1 MKTFPDVPPGPYM
14 VTEEEPTGGFVLD
27 GWVCLG
33 PNDTFGLPSPTITAD
48 FEVEPGGTTTCTF
61 TNRLVFGPGV
71 EQFFFEDDQMRV
83 VIKLH
88 HDALPEGRVTREQ
101 YAGYIMPLIERK
113 NGVLAALGSGFLP
126 SSHDF
131 GALPILVGTIVG
143 QEALDALG
151 IFRLDVERVDLDVGG
166 HGNLADTVPLI
177 DADKWQADGVTGEGV
192 LVAVIDSGVDTDH
205 SDLADDLVFEECF
218 GDNDG
223 PSMGLASAPVAATGR
238 PEHKDDESHGSH
250 VTGIFTSKGTVS
262 SVGVAPDSEV
272 VAIKVLDSLNNFYYY
287 YYDSEILAAL
297 NFVIVNKPVAG
308 GSLDVDLI
316 NMSLGTNA
324 LFDSDCDASTAYN
337 MGGAAAVNV
346 LRAMGVTVFA
356 SSGNNGS
363 TTSMSS
369 PACLSDV
376 VSAGATDDFDNV
388 AAFTNTTRPPT
399 FWPRG

>member
-223 PSMGLASAPVAATGR
+223 SSMGLASAPVAATGR
-238 PEHKDDESHGSH
+238 PEPGPPRTTK
-250 VTGIFTSKGTVS
+250 VT
-262 SVGVAPDSEV
+262 
-272 VAIKVLDSLNNFYYY
+272 
-287 YYDSEILAAL
+287 AA
-297 NFVIVNKPVAG
+297 
-308 GSLDVDLI
+308 
-316 NMSLGTNA
+316 T
-324 LFDSDCDASTAYN
+324 
-337 MGGAAAVNV
+337 
-346 LRAMGVTVFA
+346 
-356 SSGNNGS
+356 
-363 TTSMSS
+363 
-369 PACLSDV
+369 
-376 VSAGATDDFDNV
+376 
-388 AAFTNTTRPPT
+388 
-399 FWPRG
+399 